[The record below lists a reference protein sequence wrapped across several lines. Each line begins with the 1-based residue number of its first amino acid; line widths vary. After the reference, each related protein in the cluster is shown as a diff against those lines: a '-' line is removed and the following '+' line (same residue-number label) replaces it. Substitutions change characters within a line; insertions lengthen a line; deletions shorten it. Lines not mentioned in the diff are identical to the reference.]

1 MQVIQGRA
9 GGTWARKPLTSRLSP
24 GPRVV
29 TSPKSLEIQEKGVS
43 LWVHLV
49 LARKGIIR
57 TRKEEIT
64 AVFSY
69 TPQSST
75 RERRGDASL
84 FFFLMTPILPK
95 WIKGMALSSPR
106 FSKPKFGI

>member
-1 MQVIQGRA
+1 M
-9 GGTWARKPLTSRLSP
+9 
-24 GPRVV
+24 
-29 TSPKSLEIQEKGVS
+29 
-43 LWVHLV
+43 HLV

-64 AVFSY
+64 AE
-69 TPQSST
+69 SSLIPLSQVL
-75 RERRGDASL
+75 EQDVML
-84 FFFLMTPILPK
+84 LHFFFLMTPILPK